1 MATKQHVARE
11 KYRVL
16 TRHRQIAIGVSKQEL
31 KDAFQM
37 FPGQMMTAA
46 SFNNRFNL
54 LLDILFGAD
63 PATLRKEVAVLME
76 ER

>member
-1 MATKQHVARE
+1 VRADSRQAT
-11 KYRVL
+11 
-16 TRHRQIAIGVSKQEL
+16 QEL
-31 KDAFQM
+31 KDAFQV

-63 PATLRKEVAVLME
+63 PATLREEVAVLME
-76 ER
+76 ERQSRAFTSELVSQS